1 VWGQVLKAGNLL
13 RDNLMG
19 VLSPYLE
26 ENVVESFFPMFDR
39 YRDSGDASKR
49 RQFLGIIDLLA
60 LYKQDKDKFIQENY
74 PTFRPQMDIS
84 LMKRK
89 MDMFLERYG
98 TKKRQVG
105 NTPRARLNSLAK
117 EIKEGGSTEKINE
130 FLKLAQKHL
139 KILEDDSELR
149 QLQRDLEKIDKGSIL
164 YFKAG
169 NPPKRLLE
177 KFAKIIRGKVHWL
190 GIKER
195 SWVIHYPN
203 LTVGEWMKNWNSL
216 FLDFT
221 GEGSM
226 GRIKPT
232 SLRTYAEEFKRLSAI
247 TDNIR
252 FKKILNP
259 ILVEIKSYVPTIES
273 AGVSRK
279 LTIPDAKFYEVSDFT
294 SQMLRDYLEIIS
306 KTKSLDVNS
315 LLPKGEDM
323 KISDGGEQRT
333 VPVSTI
339 KELLFATAT
348 GGNLRSNPYMSL
360 ILTEIEGVNWF
371 SQLMSLTRGLE
382 ILDRGK
388 MKALMMDD
396 IGEGFDLELEESP
409 IFGLPLH
416 KDDDS
421 TPKTK
426 EKFKAFMSKKIDIF
440 DTAEMVNEDIEGT
453 ISLKMK
459 TSLDDAI
466 EEIGVARLKEALSQ
480 VRGLETPIV
489 SVSFKRKTVKGLE
502 RFEVYDGERSLND
515 AEINIVID
523 TVKKLGKDI
532 EGLEGKLQVIDTQ
545 KAVNDL
551 LQSGSF
557 TQLML
562 TSKLEEEAKTPLPTT
577 TSLSSLSPKNL
588 IPFFVKLDEMLGY
601 VGENSVLDYYAKI
614 DNAPKRSEKRKLS
627 KELEQLIGN
636 RIESY
641 SKALQYFFEERLRNI
656 INSKGIGDGR
666 GQLPKKLLDKLVDRN
681 IVTEVSS

>member
-1 VWGQVLKAGNLL
+1 MWGQVLKAGNLL

-26 ENVVESFFPMFDR
+26 ENDVETFFPMFDD
-39 YRDSGDASKR
+39 YRDSSDASKR

-74 PTFRPQMDIS
+74 PTFRPQMDIAE
-84 LMKRK
+84 MKRK

-98 TKKRQVG
+98 TKKRQVE

-117 EIKEGGSTEKINE
+117 EIKEGGSTAKINE
-130 FLKLAQKHL
+130 FLKLAEKHTRVVRL
-139 KILEDDSELR
+139 DDELR
-149 QLQRDLEKIDKGSIL
+149 QLQRTLQQLDKGSVL
-164 YFKAG
+164 YFRAG
-169 NPPKRLLE
+169 MTNQKLAE
-177 KFAKIIRGKVHWL
+177 GFAKITEGIAKRGFPLVP
-190 GIKER
+190 
-195 SWVIHYPN
+195 SFAIHYPK
-203 LTVGEWMKNWNSL
+203 LSVGQWMKNWNEK
-216 FLDFT
+216 FKNFV
-221 GEGSM
+221 E
-226 GRIKPT
+226 KPD
-232 SLRTYAEEFKRLSAI
+232 LY
-247 TDNIR
+247 
-252 FKKILNP
+252 KKIQP
-259 ILVEIKSYVPTIES
+259 IFEEIKTHRPYITE
-273 AGVSRK
+273 AGVSK
-279 LTIPDAKFYEVSDFT
+279 KVVIPDAKFYEVSDFT

>member
-1 VWGQVLKAGNLL
+1 MIFVWSQLLKAGNLL
-13 RDNLMG
+13 RDNLMSA
-19 VLSPYLE
+19 LSPYLE
-26 ENVVESFFPMFDR
+26 ENIVESFFPMFDD

-74 PTFRPQMDIS
+74 PTFRPQMDIAP
-84 LMKRK
+84 MKRK

-130 FLKLAQKHL
+130 FLKLAEKNSEIVRL
-139 KILEDDSELR
+139 DGELR
-149 QLQRDLEKIDKGSIL
+149 QLQRTLQQLDKGSVL
-164 YFKAG
+164 YFRAG
-169 NPPKRLLE
+169 MKNQKLAE
-177 KFAKIIRGKVHWL
+177 GFAKITGGIAKRGFPLVP
-190 GIKER
+190 
-195 SWVIHYPN
+195 SFVIHYPK
-203 LTVGEWMKNWNSL
+203 LSVGQWMKNWNEKYKN
-216 FLDFT
+216 FV
-221 GEGSM
+221 E
-226 GRIKPT
+226 KPD
-232 SLRTYAEEFKRLSAI
+232 LY
-247 TDNIR
+247 
-252 FKKILNP
+252 KKIQP
-259 ILVEIKSYVPTIES
+259 IFEEIKTHRPYITQ
-273 AGVSRK
+273 AGVSK
-279 LTIPDAKFYEVSDFT
+279 KVVIPDAKFYEVSEFT

-466 EEIGVARLKEALSQ
+466 EEIGVARLKEALSEI
-480 VRGLETPIV
+480 RGLETPIA
-489 SVSFKRKTVKGLE
+489 SVSFKRKVVKGLE

-515 AEINIVID
+515 AEINTVIEA
-523 TVKKLGKDI
+523 VKKLGKDI

-562 TSKLEEEAKTPLPTT
+562 TSKLEEEAKKPLPTT

>member
-1 VWGQVLKAGNLL
+1 VWSQLLKAGNLL
-13 RDNLMG
+13 RDNLMSA
-19 VLSPYLE
+19 LSPYLE
-26 ENVVESFFPMFDR
+26 ENIVESFFPMFDD

-74 PTFRPQMDIS
+74 PTFRPQMDIAP
-84 LMKRK
+84 MKRK

-130 FLKLAQKHL
+130 FLKLAEKNSEIVRL
-139 KILEDDSELR
+139 DGELR
-149 QLQRDLEKIDKGSIL
+149 QLQRTLQQLDKGSVL
-164 YFKAG
+164 YFRAG
-169 NPPKRLLE
+169 MKNQKLAE
-177 KFAKIIRGKVHWL
+177 GFAKITGGIAKRGFPLVP
-190 GIKER
+190 
-195 SWVIHYPN
+195 SFVIHYPK
-203 LTVGEWMKNWNSL
+203 LSVGQWMKNWNEKYKN
-216 FLDFT
+216 FV
-221 GEGSM
+221 E
-226 GRIKPT
+226 KPD
-232 SLRTYAEEFKRLSAI
+232 LY
-247 TDNIR
+247 
-252 FKKILNP
+252 KKIQP
-259 ILVEIKSYVPTIES
+259 IFEEIKTHRPYITQ
-273 AGVSRK
+273 AGVSK
-279 LTIPDAKFYEVSDFT
+279 KVVIPDAKFYEVSEFT

-416 KDDDS
+416 KDDDG

-466 EEIGVARLKEALSQ
+466 EEIGVARLKEALSEI
-480 VRGLETPIV
+480 RGLETPIA
-489 SVSFKRKTVKGLE
+489 SVSFKRKVVKGLE

-515 AEINIVID
+515 AEINTVIEA
-523 TVKKLGKDI
+523 VKKLGKDI

-562 TSKLEEEAKTPLPTT
+562 TSKLEEEAKKPLPTT

>member
-1 VWGQVLKAGNLL
+1 MSA
-13 RDNLMG
+13 
-19 VLSPYLE
+19 LSPYLE
-26 ENVVESFFPMFDR
+26 ENLVETFFPTFDG

-74 PTFRPQMDIS
+74 PTFRPQMDIAQ
-84 LMKRK
+84 MKRK

-130 FLKLAQKHL
+130 FLKLAEKHTRVVRL
-139 KILEDDSELR
+139 DDELR
-149 QLQRDLEKIDKGSIL
+149 QLQRTLQQLDKGSVL
-164 YFKAG
+164 YFRAG
-169 NPPKRLLE
+169 MTNQKLAE
-177 KFAKIIRGKVHWL
+177 GFAKITEGIAKRGFPLVP
-190 GIKER
+190 
-195 SWVIHYPN
+195 SFVIHYPK
-203 LTVGEWMKNWNSL
+203 LSVGQWMKNWNEKYKT
-216 FLDFT
+216 FV
-221 GEGSM
+221 E
-226 GRIKPT
+226 KPD
-232 SLRTYAEEFKRLSAI
+232 LY
-247 TDNIR
+247 
-252 FKKILNP
+252 KKIQP
-259 ILVEIKSYVPTIES
+259 IFEEIKTHRPYITQ
-273 AGVSRK
+273 AGVSK
-279 LTIPDAKFYEVSDFT
+279 KVVIPDAKFYEVSDFT

-339 KELLFATAT
+339 KELLFTSPR
-348 GGNLRSNPYMSL
+348 GGSLRSNPYMSL

-416 KDDDS
+416 KDDDN

-466 EEIGVARLKEALSQ
+466 EEIGVARLKEALSEI
-480 VRGLETPIV
+480 RGLETPIT
-489 SVSFKRKTVKGLE
+489 SVSFKRKAVKGLE

-515 AEINIVID
+515 SEINIVID
-523 TVKKLGKDI
+523 VVKKLGKDI

-562 TSKLEEEAKTPLPTT
+562 TSKLEEEAKKPLPTT

-666 GQLPKKLLDKLVDRN
+666 GQLPKKLLNKLVDRN

>member
-1 VWGQVLKAGNLL
+1 MWSQLLKAGNLL
-13 RDNLMG
+13 RDNLMSA
-19 VLSPYLE
+19 LSPYLE
-26 ENVVESFFPMFDR
+26 ENIVESFFPMFDD

-74 PTFRPQMDIS
+74 PTFRPQMDIAP
-84 LMKRK
+84 MKRK

-130 FLKLAQKHL
+130 FLKLAEKNSEIVRL
-139 KILEDDSELR
+139 DGELR
-149 QLQRDLEKIDKGSIL
+149 QLQRTLQQLDKGSVL
-164 YFKAG
+164 YFRAG
-169 NPPKRLLE
+169 MKNQKLAE
-177 KFAKIIRGKVHWL
+177 GFAKITGGIAKRGFPLVP
-190 GIKER
+190 
-195 SWVIHYPN
+195 SFVIHYPK
-203 LTVGEWMKNWNSL
+203 LSVGQWMKNWNEKYKN
-216 FLDFT
+216 FV
-221 GEGSM
+221 E
-226 GRIKPT
+226 KPD
-232 SLRTYAEEFKRLSAI
+232 LY
-247 TDNIR
+247 
-252 FKKILNP
+252 KKIQP
-259 ILVEIKSYVPTIES
+259 IFEEIKTHRPYITQ
-273 AGVSRK
+273 AGVSK
-279 LTIPDAKFYEVSDFT
+279 KVVIPDAKFYEVSEFT

-466 EEIGVARLKEALSQ
+466 EEIGVARLKEALSEI
-480 VRGLETPIV
+480 RGLETPIA
-489 SVSFKRKTVKGLE
+489 SVSFKRKVVKGLE

-515 AEINIVID
+515 AEINTVIEA
-523 TVKKLGKDI
+523 VKKLGKDI

-562 TSKLEEEAKTPLPTT
+562 TSKLEEEAKKPLPTT

>member
-1 VWGQVLKAGNLL
+1 
-13 RDNLMG
+13 MG
-19 VLSPYLE
+19 ALSPYME
-26 ENVVESFFPMFDR
+26 ENVVESFFPMFDD

-74 PTFRPQMDIS
+74 PTFRPQMDIA

-130 FLKLAQKHL
+130 FLKLTEKHK
-139 KILEDDSELR
+139 KIMRDDLELR
-149 QLQRDLEKIDKGSIL
+149 QLQRKLQQLDKGSVL
-164 YFKAG
+164 YFRAG
-169 NPPKRLLE
+169 MTNQKLAE
-177 KFAKIIRGKVHWL
+177 GFAKITGGTAKRGFPLVP
-190 GIKER
+190 
-195 SWVIHYPN
+195 SFVIHYPK
-203 LTVGEWMKNWNSL
+203 LSVGQWMKNWNEK
-216 FLDFT
+216 FKNFV
-221 GEGSM
+221 E
-226 GRIKPT
+226 KPD
-232 SLRTYAEEFKRLSAI
+232 LY
-247 TDNIR
+247 
-252 FKKILNP
+252 KKIQP
-259 ILVEIKSYVPTIES
+259 IFEEIKTHRPYITE
-273 AGVSRK
+273 AGVSK
-279 LTIPDAKFYEVSDFT
+279 KVVIPDAKFYEVSDFT

-466 EEIGVARLKEALSQ
+466 EEIGVARLKEALSEI
-480 VRGLETPIV
+480 RGLETPIT
-489 SVSFKRKTVKGLE
+489 SVSFKRKAVKGLE

-523 TVKKLGKDI
+523 VVKKLGKDV

>member
-1 VWGQVLKAGNLL
+1 VWSQLLKAGNLL
-13 RDNLMG
+13 RDNLMSA
-19 VLSPYLE
+19 LSPYLE
-26 ENVVESFFPMFDR
+26 ENIVESFFPMFDD

-74 PTFRPQMDIS
+74 PTFRPQMDIAP
-84 LMKRK
+84 MKRK

-130 FLKLAQKHL
+130 FLKLAEKNSEIVRL
-139 KILEDDSELR
+139 DGELR
-149 QLQRDLEKIDKGSIL
+149 QLQRTLQQLDKGSVL
-164 YFKAG
+164 YFRAG
-169 NPPKRLLE
+169 MKNQKLAE
-177 KFAKIIRGKVHWL
+177 GFAKITGGIAKRGFPLVP
-190 GIKER
+190 
-195 SWVIHYPN
+195 SFVIHYPK
-203 LTVGEWMKNWNSL
+203 LSVGQWMKNWNEKYKN
-216 FLDFT
+216 FV
-221 GEGSM
+221 E
-226 GRIKPT
+226 KPD
-232 SLRTYAEEFKRLSAI
+232 LY
-247 TDNIR
+247 
-252 FKKILNP
+252 KKIQP
-259 ILVEIKSYVPTIES
+259 IFEEIKTHRPYITQ
-273 AGVSRK
+273 AGVSK
-279 LTIPDAKFYEVSDFT
+279 KVVIPDAKFYEVSEFT

-466 EEIGVARLKEALSQ
+466 EEIGVARLKEALSEI
-480 VRGLETPIV
+480 RGLETPIA
-489 SVSFKRKTVKGLE
+489 SVSFKRKVVKGLE

-515 AEINIVID
+515 AEINTVIEA
-523 TVKKLGKDI
+523 VKKLGKDI

-562 TSKLEEEAKTPLPTT
+562 TSKLEEEAKKPLPTT

>member
-1 VWGQVLKAGNLL
+1 VWSQLLKAGNLL
-13 RDNLMG
+13 RDNLMSA
-19 VLSPYLE
+19 LSPYLE
-26 ENVVESFFPMFDR
+26 ENIVESFFPMFDD

-74 PTFRPQMDIS
+74 PTFRPQMDIAP
-84 LMKRK
+84 MKRK

-130 FLKLAQKHL
+130 FLKLAEKNSEIVRL
-139 KILEDDSELR
+139 DGELR
-149 QLQRDLEKIDKGSIL
+149 QLQRTLQQLDKGSVL
-164 YFKAG
+164 YFRAG
-169 NPPKRLLE
+169 MKNQKLAE
-177 KFAKIIRGKVHWL
+177 GFAKITGGIAKRGFPLVP
-190 GIKER
+190 
-195 SWVIHYPN
+195 SFVIHYPK
-203 LTVGEWMKNWNSL
+203 LSVGQWMKNWNEKYKN
-216 FLDFT
+216 FV
-221 GEGSM
+221 E
-226 GRIKPT
+226 KPD
-232 SLRTYAEEFKRLSAI
+232 LY
-247 TDNIR
+247 
-252 FKKILNP
+252 KKIQP
-259 ILVEIKSYVPTIES
+259 IFEEIKTHRPYITQ
-273 AGVSRK
+273 AGVSK
-279 LTIPDAKFYEVSDFT
+279 KVVIPDAKFYEVSEFT

-416 KDDDS
+416 KDDDG

-466 EEIGVARLKEALSQ
+466 EEIGVARLKEALSEI
-480 VRGLETPIV
+480 RGLETPIA
-489 SVSFKRKTVKGLE
+489 SVSFKRKAVKGLE

-515 AEINIVID
+515 AEINTVIEA
-523 TVKKLGKDI
+523 VKKLGKDI

-562 TSKLEEEAKTPLPTT
+562 TSKLEEEAKKPLPTT

>member
-1 VWGQVLKAGNLL
+1 MWSQLLKAGNLL

-19 VLSPYLE
+19 ALSPYMD
-26 ENVVESFFPMFDR
+26 ENIVEGFFPMFDD

-74 PTFRPQMDIS
+74 PTFRPQMDIAP
-84 LMKRK
+84 MKRK

-130 FLKLAQKHL
+130 FLKLTEKHK
-139 KILEDDSELR
+139 KIMRDDLELR
-149 QLQRDLEKIDKGSIL
+149 QLQRKLQQLDKGSVL
-164 YFKAG
+164 YFRAG
-169 NPPKRLLE
+169 MKNQKLAE
-177 KFAKIIRGKVHWL
+177 GFAKITGGIAKRGFPLVP
-190 GIKER
+190 
-195 SWVIHYPN
+195 SFVIHYPKLSVGQWMEKWN
-203 LTVGEWMKNWNSL
+203 LKYKA
-216 FLDFT
+216 F
-221 GEGSM
+221 
-226 GRIKPT
+226 
-232 SLRTYAEEFKRLSAI
+232 EEEPEFY
-247 TDNIR
+247 
-252 FKKILNP
+252 KKIQP
-259 ILVEIKSYVPTIES
+259 IFEEIKTHRPYITQ
-273 AGVSRK
+273 AGVSK
-279 LTIPDAKFYEVSDFT
+279 KVVIPDAKFYEVSEFT
-294 SQMLRDYLEIIS
+294 SQMLRDYFEVIS
-306 KTKSLDVNS
+306 KTKSIDVNS

-339 KELLFATAT
+339 KELLFTSPR
-348 GGNLRSNPYMSL
+348 GGSLRSNPYMSL

-466 EEIGVARLKEALSQ
+466 EEIGVARLKEALSEI
-480 VRGLETPIV
+480 RGLETPIT
-489 SVSFKRKTVKGLE
+489 SVSFKRKAVKGLE

-523 TVKKLGKDI
+523 AVKKLGKDI

-557 TQLML
+557 TQVML
-562 TSKLEEEAKTPLPTT
+562 TSKLEEEAKNPLPTT

-601 VGENSVLDYYAKI
+601 VAENSVLDYYAKI

>member
-1 VWGQVLKAGNLL
+1 MWSQVLKAGNLL
-13 RDNLMG
+13 RDNLMSA
-19 VLSPYLE
+19 LSPYLE
-26 ENVVESFFPMFDR
+26 ENLVETFFPTFDG

-74 PTFRPQMDIS
+74 PTFRPQMDIAQ
-84 LMKRK
+84 MKRK

-130 FLKLAQKHL
+130 FLKLAEKHTRVVRL
-139 KILEDDSELR
+139 DDELR
-149 QLQRDLEKIDKGSIL
+149 QLQRTLQQLDKGSVL
-164 YFKAG
+164 YFRAG
-169 NPPKRLLE
+169 MTNQKLAE
-177 KFAKIIRGKVHWL
+177 GFAKITEGIAKRGFPLVP
-190 GIKER
+190 
-195 SWVIHYPN
+195 SFVIHYPK
-203 LTVGEWMKNWNSL
+203 LSVGQWMKNWNEKYKT
-216 FLDFT
+216 FV
-221 GEGSM
+221 E
-226 GRIKPT
+226 KPD
-232 SLRTYAEEFKRLSAI
+232 LY
-247 TDNIR
+247 
-252 FKKILNP
+252 KKIQP
-259 ILVEIKSYVPTIES
+259 IFEEIKTHRPYITQ
-273 AGVSRK
+273 AGVSK
-279 LTIPDAKFYEVSDFT
+279 KVVIPDAKFYEVSDFT

-339 KELLFATAT
+339 KELLFTSPR
-348 GGNLRSNPYMSL
+348 GGSLRSNPYMSL

-416 KDDDS
+416 KDDDN

-466 EEIGVARLKEALSQ
+466 EEIGVARLKEALSEI
-480 VRGLETPIV
+480 RGLETPIT
-489 SVSFKRKTVKGLE
+489 SVSFKRKAVKGLE

-515 AEINIVID
+515 SEINIVID
-523 TVKKLGKDI
+523 VVKKLGKDI

-562 TSKLEEEAKTPLPTT
+562 TSKLEEEAKKPLPTT

-666 GQLPKKLLDKLVDRN
+666 GQLPKKLLNKLVDRN

>member
-1 VWGQVLKAGNLL
+1 
-13 RDNLMG
+13 
-19 VLSPYLE
+19 
-26 ENVVESFFPMFDR
+26 MFDD

-74 PTFRPQMDIS
+74 PTFRPQMDIA

-130 FLKLAQKHL
+130 FLKLTEKHK
-139 KILEDDSELR
+139 KIMRDDLELR
-149 QLQRDLEKIDKGSIL
+149 QLQRKLQQLDKGSVL
-164 YFKAG
+164 YFRAG
-169 NPPKRLLE
+169 MTNQKLAE
-177 KFAKIIRGKVHWL
+177 GFAKITGGTAKRGFPLVPDF
-190 GIKER
+190 
-195 SWVIHYPN
+195 VIHYPK
-203 LTVGEWMKNWNSL
+203 LSVGQWMKNWNEK
-216 FLDFT
+216 FKNFV
-221 GEGSM
+221 E
-226 GRIKPT
+226 KPD
-232 SLRTYAEEFKRLSAI
+232 LY
-247 TDNIR
+247 
-252 FKKILNP
+252 KKIQP
-259 ILVEIKSYVPTIES
+259 IFEEIKTHRPYITE
-273 AGVSRK
+273 AGVSK
-279 LTIPDAKFYEVSDFT
+279 KVVIPDAKFYEVSDFT

-466 EEIGVARLKEALSQ
+466 EEIGVARLKEALSEI
-480 VRGLETPIV
+480 RGLETPIT
-489 SVSFKRKTVKGLE
+489 SVSFKRKAVKGLE

-523 TVKKLGKDI
+523 VVKKLGKDV